1 MRAPKRPTRPSIP
14 RRRRP
19 LQSAG
24 YRPTDTANS
33 RLIAKTH
40 LRNGINGRE
49 LTPTIGKRLYSRR
62 RWLRD
67 QSRSRLQR
75 QTRSAAMPDPE
86 RRYTKFEIAEQLR
99 VLAKHSGEPNKGK
112 LRRNL
117 RRRRNYLPR
126 PLSRTRR
133 NLHPLPLSPIRSP
146 RQLSQIRR
154 RQNYWRQLSRTR
166 RHPRPPP
173 ACPM

>member
-1 MRAPKRPTRPSIP
+1 LRAPKRPTRPSIP

-112 LRRNL
+112 LL
-117 RRRRNYLPR
+117 RLAALHERDTDLVSGSQRAIVE
-126 PLSRTRR
+126 SRTLLAQVDSLFR
-133 NLHPLPLSPIRSP
+133 
-146 RQLSQIRR
+146 
-154 RQNYWRQLSRTR
+154 
-166 RHPRPPP
+166 
-173 ACPM
+173 